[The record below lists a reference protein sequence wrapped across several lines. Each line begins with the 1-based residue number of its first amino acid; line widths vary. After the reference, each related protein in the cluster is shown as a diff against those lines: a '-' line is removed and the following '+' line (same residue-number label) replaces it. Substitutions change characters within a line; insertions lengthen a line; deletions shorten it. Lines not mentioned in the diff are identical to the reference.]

1 MFCDITKY
9 RKKNFEFDYF
19 FIKTFTR
26 VSGQMGQKILLNS
39 LPPPLKPKSFSP
51 VTCTNVGLSPKNVLT
66 LVLTLLPY
74 WCKMPRS
81 YLVPVPYY

>member
-39 LPPPLKPKSFSP
+39 LPPPK
-51 VTCTNVGLSPKNVLT
+51 T
-66 LVLTLLPY
+66 
-74 WCKMPRS
+74 
-81 YLVPVPYY
+81 